1 MSLEYINRLGK
12 ERCERICQIVNNE
25 VIMREAYLNGSFTGQ
40 LLCEQYGIDPRE
52 LSAVMNLR
60 FGESFSSLLRRLRV
74 NKACRLLE
82 AAAQATSPCEMIGFR
97 CGFNSR
103 QSFYGAFRKEKGVT
117 PQEYRKK
124 KLNNNNE

>member
-60 FGESFSSLLRRLRV
+60 FGESFSSMLRRLRV

-82 AAAQATSPCEMIGFR
+82 SAAQATSACEMIGFR

-103 QSFYGAFRKEKGVT
+103 QAFYGAFRKEKGLT

-124 KLNNNNE
+124 KLNNNNK